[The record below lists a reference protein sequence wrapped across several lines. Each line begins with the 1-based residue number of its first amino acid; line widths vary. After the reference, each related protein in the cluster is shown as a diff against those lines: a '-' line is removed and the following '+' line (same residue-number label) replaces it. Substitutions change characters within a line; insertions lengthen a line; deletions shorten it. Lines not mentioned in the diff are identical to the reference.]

1 MRGEEKKIKGGK
13 GKEAKM
19 RKRKEIQ
26 IGKETGGRDVGR
38 EGFMGR
44 RHGKGR
50 RYEKETRE
58 RKEIREGDMG
68 RVGGGG
74 R

>member
-1 MRGEEKKIKGGK
+1 
-13 GKEAKM
+13 M

-58 RKEIREGDMG
+58 GKEIREGDM
-68 RVGGGG
+68 
-74 R
+74 